1 MPSSI
6 ATGVSLVNIRLLSS
20 STSDFHI
27 AFSYDKQS
35 TIRINLVQS
44 EIEQDIL
51 IKWRSQSSAT

>member
-6 ATGVSLVNIRLLSS
+6 ATGVSLVNIRLLPS
-20 STSDFHI
+20 STSDFHV